1 MRPGRF
7 GTFLLGTGVVVGV
20 TAVVGLVVGF
30 EPSRLPPALLD
41 VAAYKLTFLAAAG
54 LLAAGA
60 IIRRRANRAADVSPT
75 VERLERGSPSNR
87 DGLSARDALPDSPLL
102 PEAREADR
110 VPQQPPAVRVS
121 PPG

>member
-7 GTFLLGTGVVVGV
+7 GAFLLGTGVVVGA

-60 IIRRRANRAADVSPT
+60 IIRRRANRTRDVSPT
-75 VERLERGSPSNR
+75 AERLERGSPASR
-87 DGLSARDALPDSPLL
+87 DRLSDRDVLSDSPLL
-102 PEAREADR
+102 PEAREADSVR
-110 VPQQPPAVRVS
+110 PQPPAVRVT

>member
-7 GTFLLGTGVVVGV
+7 GAFLLGTGVVVGV
-20 TAVVGLVVGF
+20 SAVVGLVLGF

-60 IIRRRANRAADVSPT
+60 IIRRRANRTRDVSPT
-75 VERLERGSPSNR
+75 GERLERGSRVNR
-87 DGLSARDALPDSPLL
+87 DRLSERDALSDPPLL
-102 PEAREADR
+102 PEAREADGVR
-110 VPQQPPAVRVS
+110 PQPPAVRVT